1 VSISFVANPVACKLK
16 HATGEGFITGDDGAD
31 WVFELYGV
39 DGDKALIL
47 NEREFIWVELS
58 RVHVLLSDDIP
69 SEAEGP
75 PPTPKIIP

>member
-1 VSISFVANPVACKLK
+1 VSISFVASPVACKLE
-16 HATGEGFITGDDGAD
+16 GIDGDGFITDKDGPD

-47 NEREFIWVELS
+47 NEREFVWVELS

-75 PPTPKIIP
+75 KPEE